1 MNLLAIDTC
10 TDACSV
16 GLLTHGRLLLDHRIA
31 RQQHA
36 ALVLPMVDGLM
47 QQAGLLPQQ
56 LDGLVFGRG
65 PGSFTGVRIGIAVSQ
80 GIALGC
86 DIGVVGISTLRSI
99 AQGCFRQ
106 YGDTH
111 VAVSVDARMDEVYL
125 GAFIVDAAG
134 HMQPVLDE
142 CLLSPSD
149 LPSLAT
155 LPAARLASQAA
166 ALSTAQS
173 AAMPS
178 WHWAG
183 SGAERYAGILTPPMK
198 VDDALI
204 RRHCLPNAADLLTLG
219 EQQVRQGKLLPAEEA
234 LPVYL
239 RDKVALTTA
248 EQALLK

>member
-16 GLLTHGRLLLDHRIA
+16 GLLTEGRVLLDHRIA

-47 QQAGLLPQQ
+47 QQAGLVPQQ
-56 LDGLVFGRG
+56 LDGLVFGQG

-86 DIGVVGISTLRSI
+86 EIGVVGISTLRSI

-111 VAVSVDARMDEVYL
+111 IAVSVDARMDEVYL
-125 GAFIVDAAG
+125 GAFVVDAAG
-134 HMQPVLDE
+134 HMQPVIDE

-149 LPSLAT
+149 LPSLVT
-155 LPAARLASQAA
+155 LPAAHLARQLAA
-166 ALSTAQS
+166 HPAAHP

-183 SGAERYAGILTPPMK
+183 SGAERYAGMLTLQMN
-198 VDDALI
+198 VDDAAI

-219 EQQVRQGKLLPAEEA
+219 EEEVRQGKLLPAEDA